1 MFVSEDAHYSNM
13 RPGICLGIGMNNVVA
28 IKSDSSGRMC
38 VSDLRSRIE
47 EAVEKGRKPF
57 LVVATAGTTVLGA
70 FDPIEEMAEI
80 CEEFKCWLHV
90 DAAWGGAVLISEK
103 HRQLMKGVEKAD
115 SVTWNPHKL
124 MGVILQCSALLVKH
138 KVDNLV
144 DNLSNTVLR
153 VCSVLVII

>member
-1 MFVSEDAHYSNM
+1 M

-28 IKSDSSGRMC
+28 IKSDKNGRMC
-38 VSDLRSRIE
+38 LMDLRSRIE

-70 FDPIEEMAEI
+70 FDPIEEISEI

-90 DAAWGGAVLISEK
+90 DAAWGGAALISERHK
-103 HRQLMKGVEKAD
+103 SLLKGVEKAD

-138 KVDNLV
+138 KV
-144 DNLSNTVLR
+144 
-153 VCSVLVII
+153 